1 MTERFGNDNASVFQ
15 EWQYYV
21 SMCDGAARRKLL
33 QSISALSTGNVKCAD
48 VLAPLKHIVS

>member
-33 QSISALSTGNVKCAD
+33 QSISALSTGHVKCAD
-48 VLAPLKHIVS
+48 VLAPLKHTVS